1 MQINTRELSE
11 VMNREH
17 RFVTRSVRN
26 LFPEIAET
34 TFTDKKGR
42 EYPAFNVN
50 RQQAIIIATSANK
63 MEVKDRMDLLN
74 KVEQFFACKN

>member
-1 MQINTRELSE
+1 MNITTRELAE

-17 RFVTRSVRN
+17 RFVTRSVRT
-26 LFPEIAET
+26 LFPEIEET

-42 EYPAFNVN
+42 DYPAFNVN

-63 MEVKDRMDLLN
+63 MQVKDRMNLLN